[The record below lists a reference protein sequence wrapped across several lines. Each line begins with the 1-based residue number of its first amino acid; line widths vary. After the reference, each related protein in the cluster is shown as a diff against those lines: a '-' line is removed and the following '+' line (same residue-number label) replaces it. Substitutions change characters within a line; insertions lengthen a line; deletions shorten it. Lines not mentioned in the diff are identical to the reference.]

1 MLIEDLTVTP
11 SMAPRAF
18 GAPRMGAVVTHAMT
32 AVMMV
37 VVVVVVM
44 PARGTTVHGMI
55 MPRGGMGFVAC
66 ESRAWRKNDSGT
78 EKQYAEEFHWSLPMY
93 LITAMV
99 GRAF

>member
-37 VVVVVVM
+37 VVVMVMMVMVM

-55 MPRGGMGFVAC
+55 MPRGGMRFVAC
-66 ESRAWRKNDSGT
+66 GGRAWRKNDSGT
-78 EKQYAEEFHWSLPMY
+78 EKKYAE
-93 LITAMV
+93 
-99 GRAF
+99 